1 MVRLILARHGETAWN
16 AQARY
21 QGQADVELNEAG
33 RRQAAALARRLARLA
48 KGEIHAIYASDLQ
61 RAWKTAQAIAAP
73 HSLPMRAEPR
83 LREMS
88 FGDWEGLTYGEIQ
101 ERDPQTL
108 AAWEADPLHVSP
120 PGGETL
126 AQVAARVQS
135 ALDDVT
141 RSHQD
146 QTVLLVAHGGP
157 LRVLICLALGLDP
170 RTHWQ
175 FRLDTAAISE
185 LEIYEAGAI
194 LNYLNDTE
202 HLAGGKARRGRGADG

>member
-16 AQARY
+16 VQARY
-21 QGQADVELNEAG
+21 QGQAGVGLSEIGRQQAG
-33 RRQAAALARRLARLA
+33 ALARHLAQD
-48 KGEIHAIYASDLQ
+48 EIRVIYASDLQ
-61 RAWKTAQAIAAP
+61 RAWETAQLIAVP
-73 HSLPMRAEPR
+73 HDLPVHADPR

-88 FGDWEGLTYGEIQ
+88 FGDWEGLSYNEIR
-101 ERDPQTL
+101 ERDPQRV

-135 ALDDVT
+135 AFSDVA

-170 RTHWQ
+170 WMQWQ
-175 FRLDTAAISE
+175 FRLDTAASAE

-194 LNYLNDTE
+194 LNYLNDTQY
-202 HLAGGKARRGRGADG
+202 LKLSRKL